1 MSYLKELN
9 QLVVY
14 MEKFSARL
22 DAENSVN
29 RHMVAVSLDNIKK
42 LQSQYYEVLKYDS
55 LDDEPYQPL
64 KEVK

>member
-1 MSYLKELN
+1 MSYIKELN
-9 QLVVY
+9 QLVSY

-22 DAENSVN
+22 DADDSVN
-29 RHMVAVSLDNIKK
+29 RHMVAVSLDTMKK
-42 LQSQYYEVLKYDS
+42 LQSQYYEVLKYDT